1 MATGNYSI
9 SSLES
14 VGIVAQTNLT
24 TFSVG
29 STSIQSGTTMS
40 VKAATNLDIKSEA
53 VGSMIFA
60 GSGSTIN
67 LSGSGSTITTTQ
79 EVTANTIA
87 LTTHTHTDTAGLA
100 ANITSA
106 PNA

>member
-1 MATGNYSI
+1 MTVKG
-9 SSLES
+9 S
-14 VGIVAQTNLT
+14 V
-24 TFSVG
+24 
-29 STSIQSGTTMS
+29 
-40 VKAATNLDIKSEA
+40 TNLDIKSEA
-53 VGSMIFA
+53 VGSMIFV

-79 EVTANTIA
+79 EVTELILLT

-106 PNA
+106 IDDPRR

>member
-1 MATGNYSI
+1 MTLTSGKSFTTIATENIGLTAIKKLALI
-9 SSLES
+9 S
-14 VGIVAQTNLT
+14 GDD
-24 TFSVG
+24 
-29 STSIQSGTTMS
+29 MS
-40 VKAATNLDIKSEA
+40 VKSVTKLNIKSEA
-53 VGSMIFA
+53 VGSMVFA
-60 GSGSTIN
+60 
-67 LSGSGSTITTTQ
+67 GSGSTITTTQ

>member
-1 MATGNYSI
+1 MT
-9 SSLES
+9 
-14 VGIVAQTNLT
+14 
-24 TFSVG
+24 
-29 STSIQSGTTMS
+29 